1 MFIEEWKE
9 DRRKRRG
16 RRESVECLFFP
27 HSQLWLPDRRM
38 RKETGDMLERKEVDL
53 LTESHTLLAIEN
65 AH

>member
-27 HSQLWLPDRRM
+27 HSQLWLSQSTGWFAGQ
-38 RKETGDMLERKEVDL
+38 RKQSEDQVFQML
-53 LTESHTLLAIEN
+53 
-65 AH
+65 